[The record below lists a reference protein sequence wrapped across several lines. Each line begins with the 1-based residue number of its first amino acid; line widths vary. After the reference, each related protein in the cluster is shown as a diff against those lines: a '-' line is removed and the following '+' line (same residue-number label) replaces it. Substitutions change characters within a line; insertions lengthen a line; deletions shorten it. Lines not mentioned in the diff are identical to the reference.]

1 LPSWR
6 LCDWLR
12 KYLEKE
18 RETDEKRVGTEKEC
32 AGV

>member
-1 LPSWR
+1 
-6 LCDWLR
+6 
-12 KYLEKE
+12 LEKE